1 MSTINQ
7 VEFARHLGVAKS
19 YVTALKKAGRL
30 VMTDTGLVEV
40 EASIALIAKTADPNR
55 DDVAQRHAE
64 QRETPTAPMSPT
76 SMSETSSETNK
87 IGNSYQAARAVK
99 EKYAALS
106 AKLEYEKNSGDL
118 IPKADVDFVLSD
130 YGATLRGM
138 MENLADRLAPVV
150 YPLTTLEETHAAL
163 EEAATAILAEISDAM
178 HRRATGVGA

>member
-1 MSTINQ
+1 MSAMNQ
-7 VEFARHLGVAKS
+7 IEFARHIGVAKS
-19 YVTALKKAGRL
+19 YVTALKQAGRL
-30 VMTDTGLVEV
+30 VMSADGKQVEV
-40 EASIALIAKTADPNR
+40 EASIDLIAKTADPNR
-55 DDVAQRHAE
+55 DDVAQRHAA
-64 QRETPTAPMSPT
+64 QRETPAAPPAAEPAT
-76 SMSETSSETNK
+76 DK

-99 EKYAALS
+99 EKYAALN

-163 EEAATAILAEISDAM
+163 EEAATSILAEISEAM
-178 HRRATGVGA
+178 RRRAEGGTA

>member
-1 MSTINQ
+1 MTTMNQ
-7 VEFARHLGVAKS
+7 VEFARHIGVAKS

-55 DDVAQRHAE
+55 DDVAQRHAA
-64 QRETPTAPMSPT
+64 QRETPAAPPPAADSAHD
-76 SMSETSSETNK
+76 K

-99 EKYAALS
+99 EKYAALN
-106 AKLEYEKNSGDL
+106 AKLDYEKNSGDL
-118 IPKADVDFVLSD
+118 IPKADVDFVLND

-150 YPLTTLEETHAAL
+150 YPLTTLEDTHAAL

-178 HRRATGVGA
+178 HRRSEGAGA

>member
-1 MSTINQ
+1 MKPQMNQ
-7 VEFARHLGVAKS
+7 VEFARHIGVAKS

-30 VMTDTGLVEV
+30 VMTASGLVEV

-55 DDVAQRHAE
+55 DDVAQRHAA
-64 QRETPTAPMSPT
+64 QRETPAAPPAAEPASD
-76 SMSETSSETNK
+76 K

-99 EKYAALS
+99 EKYAALN
-106 AKLEYEKNSGDL
+106 AKLDYERNSGDL

-163 EEAATAILAEISDAM
+163 EEAATSILAEISEAM
-178 HRRATGVGA
+178 HRRTTWAST